1 MNKDREP
8 SAFWKAKGV
17 FVPHL
22 VSIMDSNIVVYQ
34 ASFQNADN
42 VIGKYILKNHP
53 MQYIFVTFFI

>member
-22 VSIMDSNIVVYQ
+22 VSILDSNLIVFKE
-34 ASFQNADN
+34 SFQSVDN
-42 VIGKYILKNHP
+42 VLGKHI
-53 MQYIFVTFFI
+53 